1 VDEPTV
7 RVAAPRK
14 SVLGAVGAGLG
25 RGFWTLFSAS
35 LLANLADGIFQV
47 ALPLLAASL
56 TRDPG
61 LVAGVSF
68 ASRLPWLVFALVAGA
83 LADRFD
89 RRRTMVLVDAGRV
102 LVLGA
107 LVLAVLGDAASVWLL
122 YVAAFV
128 LGCFET
134 MFVTAAAS

>member
-1 VDEPTV
+1 
-7 RVAAPRK
+7 
-14 SVLGAVGAGLG
+14 VLGSVGAGLG

-35 LLANLADGIFQV
+35 LLANLADGIFQI

-102 LVLGA
+102 IVLVA
-107 LVLAVLGDAASVWLL
+107 LVLAVLGNAASIWLL
-122 YVAAFV
+122 
-128 LGCFET
+128 
-134 MFVTAAAS
+134 